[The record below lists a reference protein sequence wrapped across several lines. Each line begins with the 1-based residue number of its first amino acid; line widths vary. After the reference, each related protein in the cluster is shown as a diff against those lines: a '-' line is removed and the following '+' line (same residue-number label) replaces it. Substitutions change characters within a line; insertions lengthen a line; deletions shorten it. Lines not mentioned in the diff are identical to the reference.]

1 MDKSK
6 SHVLL
11 SAKDASISFSS
22 HSLTLSLSHSLTTT
36 MFSPIKPRSI
46 HPSSNQPTWG
56 KSPSSSPLSKTTNP
70 QKTQK
75 TKPPK
80 RRGDRKSAHT
90 IQQDPLL
97 AILKTPASAMS

>member
-1 MDKSK
+1 MSFYLRKT
-6 SHVLL
+6 LRFL
-11 SAKDASISFSS
+11 SP
-22 HSLTLSLSHSLTTT
+22 LTLSLSHHNHVFPDQTQINPSIKQSTH
-36 MFSPIKPRSI
+36 MGKKPII
-46 HPSSNQPTWG
+46 M
-56 KSPSSSPLSKTTNP
+56 KTTNP

-75 TKPPK
+75 IKPPK